1 MDNKQI
7 NELRHPGE
15 RSLYLVC
22 AFLNT
27 FVLAFLI
34 VGAVLFWRSLVSG
47 SYLQNIYYAATT
59 AFGAAF
65 VTMGTTFARTRVYSV
80 RAGEN
85 QFPELSGIV
94 SCYAEKLGIEKQP
107 AIYIRHDNGIINAFS
122 AYFWGRNYVLL
133 NTEIFEIAYLE
144 HKDLSAVSFI
154 VAHEM
159 AHIRLHHTRFWYNAS
174 ILFAKFIPV
183 LGTAL
188 SRAQEYSCDRIALQ
202 LCPEGKHGIF
212 LLLLGR
218 HLYKNV
224 NIEEYLLQAKRTRG
238 LLEFLVNINAT
249 HPVNTRRVLA
259 LYKPEK
265 KARLLF

>member
-1 MDNKQI
+1 
-7 NELRHPGE
+7 
-15 RSLYLVC
+15 
-22 AFLNT
+22 
-27 FVLAFLI
+27 
-34 VGAVLFWRSLVSG
+34 
-47 SYLQNIYYAATT
+47 
-59 AFGAAF
+59 
-65 VTMGTTFARTRVYSV
+65 
-80 RAGEN
+80 
-85 QFPELSGIV
+85 
-94 SCYAEKLGIEKQP
+94 
-107 AIYIRHDNGIINAFS
+107 
-122 AYFWGRNYVLL
+122 
-133 NTEIFEIAYLE
+133 
-144 HKDLSAVSFI
+144 
-154 VAHEM
+154 
-159 AHIRLHHTRFWYNAS
+159 
-174 ILFAKFIPV
+174 LFAKFIPV